1 MINRY
6 FVITFAFQN
15 FKYNMK
21 NYFYRFLIFIVTISV
36 LSSCLWDDEETELS
50 DNPYFVSLKF
60 SKNDSI
66 PKLES
71 AAFSLIYD
79 SVLLDSVIVNLDS
92 LPYQTRIDSVFP
104 TFSFKSS
111 SFAYLIMRDTLNTGL
126 DTMLLTGKDTID
138 FTRVLRVVNI
148 AQNGKDSCSYG
159 IKVNVHQ
166 IQPELY
172 VWQKTVDQI
181 YTYVASVQKAV
192 FFDGKYLFYVS
203 SGLTNNLYISGNGVN
218 WVNTPV
224 AGLPPNV
231 ILQSITAFNNKLYL
245 VNEKG
250 LIYSSTDGVSWTG
263 ANPGVA
269 GYTIENLYF
278 VLDNQL
284 WGLFKQDANSK
295 YYFATTQDGLT
306 WQIGETIP
314 SKFPIVDYAALVF
327 SSRTN
332 KPKGLI
338 IGGNAS
344 DSTLLSSKWSVQK
357 EINNKYK
364 WVDFSKDKP
373 DLTALSG
380 ASLIHYDNKLLLF
393 GGMDKDFNIVG
404 KGYKESIDEGMTW
417 RNTDSVYNVIVD
429 TQNAI
434 TYQPRSYQ
442 SVIHDTSNHYIYL
455 LGGRNNTSFFSDVW
469 VGRLNRMTF
478 IRK

>member
-36 LSSCLWDDEETELS
+36 FSSCLWDDEEAELS
-50 DNPYFVSLKF
+50 NNPYFVSLKF

-126 DTMLLTGKDTID
+126 DTILLTGKDTID

-159 IKVNVHQ
+159 VKVNVHR

-172 VWQKTVDQI
+172 VWKKTVDQI
-181 YTYVASVQKAV
+181 YTHSASMQKGI
-192 FFDGKYLFYVS
+192 FFNGKYLFYVNSGITNYLYTS
-203 SGLTNNLYISGNGVN
+203 SNGVN
-218 WVNTPV
+218 WVNTTV
-224 AGLPPNV
+224 SGLSKYSQ
-231 ILQSITAFNNKLYL
+231 LQSITAFNNKLYL
-245 VNEKG
+245 VSEDGMIYNSSDG
-250 LIYSSTDGVSWTG
+250 LNWSGV
-263 ANPGVA
+263 NPGVA
-269 GYTIENLYF
+269 GYTIKNLLF
-278 VLDNQL
+278 VLENNL
-284 WGLFKQDANSK
+284 WALFKQDASSK
-295 YYFATTQDGLT
+295 YYFATSQNGMI
-306 WQIGETIP
+306 WQTGDTIP
-314 SKFPIVDYAALVF
+314 SNFPVVDYAALAF

-332 KPKGLI
+332 KPKALVL
-338 IGGNAS
+338 GGNAAS
-344 DSTLLSSKWSVQK
+344 GALLSTKWSVQK
-357 EINNKYK
+357 EISSKYK
-364 WVDFSKDKP
+364 WVEFSKDKP
-373 DLTALSG
+373 DLTTLSG
-380 ASLIHYDNKLLLF
+380 VSMIHYDNKLLLF
-393 GGMDKDFNIVG
+393 GGMDKNGNIVG

-429 TQNAI
+429 TGNAI

-455 LGGRNNTSFFSDVW
+455 LGGRNNTSSFSDVW

>member
-1 MINRY
+1 
-6 FVITFAFQN
+6 
-15 FKYNMK
+15 
-21 NYFYRFLIFIVTISV
+21 
-36 LSSCLWDDEETELS
+36 
-50 DNPYFVSLKF
+50 
-60 SKNDSI
+60 
-66 PKLES
+66 
-71 AAFSLIYD
+71 
-79 SVLLDSVIVNLDS
+79 
-92 LPYQTRIDSVFP
+92 
-104 TFSFKSS
+104 
-111 SFAYLIMRDTLNTGL
+111 MRDTLNTGL

-284 WGLFKQDANSK
+284 WGLFKQDADLK

-429 TQNAI
+429 TPNAI